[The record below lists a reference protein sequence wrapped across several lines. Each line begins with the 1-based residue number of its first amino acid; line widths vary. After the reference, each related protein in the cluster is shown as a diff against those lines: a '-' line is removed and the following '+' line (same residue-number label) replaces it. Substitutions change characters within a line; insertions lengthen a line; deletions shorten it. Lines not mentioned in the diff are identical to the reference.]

1 MQSNVVVGNSEITG
15 TLHYVTGFTN
25 FSSTTTEQEGNYL
38 ALKFD
43 YPENATTTV
52 EIVGGTKGP
61 VTLDEDK
68 NWVGLIKSNSTQSIK
83 VVMTKNAESVEKTY
97 TLTGLTLEPKSE

>member
-1 MQSNVVVGNSEITG
+1 M
-15 TLHYVTGFTN
+15 TGFTD
-25 FSSTTTEQEGNYL
+25 FSSESTEQEGNYL

-43 YPENATTTV
+43 YPEGATTTV

-61 VTLDEDK
+61 VALDEDK

-83 VVMTKNAESVEKTY
+83 VVTIKSDESVEKTY
-97 TLTGLTLEPKSE
+97 NLTGLTLEPKSD